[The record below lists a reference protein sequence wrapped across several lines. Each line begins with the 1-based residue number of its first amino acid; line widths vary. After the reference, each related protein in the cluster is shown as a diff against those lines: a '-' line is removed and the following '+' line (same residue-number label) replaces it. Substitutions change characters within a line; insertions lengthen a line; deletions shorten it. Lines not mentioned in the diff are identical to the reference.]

1 MLKLKS
7 GMREDCL
14 DKDVLD
20 EAKEDANVDIF
31 NMKRVFSP
39 LSDMP
44 TAKVL
49 ARIVSHNTEE

>member
-1 MLKLKS
+1 M
-7 GMREDCL
+7 GEDCL

-49 ARIVSHNTEE
+49 AKIVSHNTEE